1 MAENGA
7 KVVLADI
14 SDSIFEVAEEIREES
29 AGSVAI
35 PAKCDVTDSKS
46 VETTMKKLLDE
57 LGRIDILVN
66 NAGIYPF
73 KPFVEMTEQDWD
85 RVFDVNLKGIFHC
98 TKSAL
103 PAMIKQRYGKIVNIS
118 SIAGTVVGYGNLV
131 HYSATKAGIVG
142 FTRSLALEVAKDGIN
157 VNAIAPGAIETPTAR
172 AAMMDAM
179 PRELAEQV
187 IKAIPLG
194 RWGTAKDIG
203 NAVLFLVSEE
213 SSYITGQ
220 CIVVDGGLTIQ

>member
-1 MAENGA
+1 MAVVDLSGRTALVTGSGQGIGRGIAIALAENGA

-98 TKSAL
+98 TK
-103 PAMIKQRYGKIVNIS
+103 
-118 SIAGTVVGYGNLV
+118 
-131 HYSATKAGIVG
+131 
-142 FTRSLALEVAKDGIN
+142 
-157 VNAIAPGAIETPTAR
+157 AR
-172 AAMMDAM
+172 F
-179 PRELAEQV
+179 Q
-187 IKAIPLG
+187 
-194 RWGTAKDIG
+194 
-203 NAVLFLVSEE
+203 
-213 SSYITGQ
+213 Q
-220 CIVVDGGLTIQ
+220 